1 MSISSRW
8 EHHAE
13 AAADWSLS
21 PKWPPRCND
30 PKDKSTK
37 CELSAEELMLP
48 NCGAEKTL
56 ESPLDYKEIQ
66 PVHPKEKQLNIHW
79 NFH

>member
-13 AAADWSLS
+13 VAADWSLS

-66 PVHPKEKQLNIHW
+66 PVHPKGDQS
-79 NFH
+79 